1 MAVAELREK
10 EESELHEE
18 LLKLRKEQFALR
30 MQEAS
35 GQLGQ
40 FHLLKEVR
48 KEIARVKTVIVE
60 KQSKLPA
67 NNVEGAE

>member
-40 FHLLKEVR
+40 FHLLRQVR
-48 KEIARVKTVIVE
+48 KEIARVKTIIVE
-60 KQSKLPA
+60 KQSKSPA
-67 NNVEGAE
+67 DVEVAE

>member
-10 EESELHEE
+10 EESELHDE

-40 FHLLKEVR
+40 FHLLREVR
-48 KEIARVKTVIVE
+48 KEIARVKTIIVE
-60 KQSKLPA
+60 KQSESLA
-67 NNVEGAE
+67 SVEVAE

>member
-10 EESELHEE
+10 EEQELHEE
-18 LLKLRKEQFALR
+18 LLKLRKEQFGLR

-40 FHLLKEVR
+40 VHLLRQVK
-48 KEIARVKTVIVE
+48 KEIARVKTIIVE
-60 KQSKLPA
+60 RQSLSSINP
-67 NNVEGAE
+67 ERSE

>member
-10 EESELHEE
+10 DEQELHEE
-18 LLKLRKEQFALR
+18 LLKLRKEQFGLR

-40 FHLLKEVR
+40 VHLLRQVK
-48 KEIARVKTVIVE
+48 KEIARVKTIIVE
-60 KQSKLPA
+60 RQSLSSI
-67 NNVEGAE
+67 NTERSE

>member
-10 EESELHEE
+10 EESELHDE
-18 LLKLRKEQFALR
+18 LLKLRREQFALR

-40 FHLLKEVR
+40 FHLLREVR
-48 KEIARVKTVIVE
+48 KEIARVKTIIVE
-60 KQSKLPA
+60 KQLESSA
-67 NNVEGAE
+67 SVEVAE

>member
-10 EESELHEE
+10 EESELHNE

-40 FHLLKEVR
+40 FHLLREVR
-48 KEIARVKTVIVE
+48 KEIARVKTIIVE
-60 KQSKLPA
+60 KQSELSA
-67 NNVEGAE
+67 SVEVAE

>member
-40 FHLLKEVR
+40 FHLLREVR
-48 KEIARVKTVIVE
+48 REIARVKTIIVE
-60 KQSKLPA
+60 KQSELSA
-67 NNVEGAE
+67 SVEVAE

>member
-10 EESELHEE
+10 EESELHDE

-40 FHLLKEVR
+40 FHLLREVR
-48 KEIARVKTVIVE
+48 KEIARVKTIIVE
-60 KQSKLPA
+60 KQSELSA
-67 NNVEGAE
+67 SVEVAE

>member
-10 EESELHEE
+10 EESELHDE

-40 FHLLKEVR
+40 FHLLREVR
-48 KEIARVKTVIVE
+48 KEIARVKTIIVE
-60 KQSKLPA
+60 KQSGSSA
-67 NNVEGAE
+67 SVEVAE

>member
-10 EESELHEE
+10 EESELHDE

-48 KEIARVKTVIVE
+48 KEIARVKTIIVE
-60 KQSKLPA
+60 KQSESPVS
-67 NNVEGAE
+67 VEVTE

>member
-10 EESELHEE
+10 EESELHDE

-40 FHLLKEVR
+40 FHLLREVR
-48 KEIARVKTVIVE
+48 KEIARVKTIIVE
-60 KQSKLPA
+60 KQSESSA
-67 NNVEGAE
+67 SVEVVE

>member
-10 EESELHEE
+10 EESELHDE

-40 FHLLKEVR
+40 FHLLREVR
-48 KEIARVKTVIVE
+48 KEIARVKTIIVE
-60 KQSKLPA
+60 KQSESS
-67 NNVEGAE
+67 VSVGVAE

>member
-10 EESELHEE
+10 DEQELHEE
-18 LLKLRKEQFALR
+18 LLKLRKEQFGLR

-40 FHLLKEVR
+40 VHLLRQVK

-60 KQSKLPA
+60 RQSLSSINP
-67 NNVEGAE
+67 ERSE

>member
-10 EESELHEE
+10 EESELHDE

-40 FHLLKEVR
+40 FHLLREVR
-48 KEIARVKTVIVE
+48 KEIARVKTIIVE
-60 KQSKLPA
+60 KQSKLSA
-67 NNVEGAE
+67 SVEVTE

>member
-10 EESELHEE
+10 EESELHDE

-40 FHLLKEVR
+40 FHLLREVR
-48 KEIARVKTVIVE
+48 KEIARVKTIIVE
-60 KQSKLPA
+60 KIISA
-67 NNVEGAE
+67 IE

>member
-40 FHLLKEVR
+40 FHLLRQVR
-48 KEIARVKTVIVE
+48 KEIARVKTIIVE
-60 KQSKLPA
+60 KQTKSPA
-67 NNVEGAE
+67 DVEVAE

>member
-10 EESELHEE
+10 DEQELHEE
-18 LLKLRKEQFALR
+18 LLKLRKEQFGLR

-40 FHLLKEVR
+40 VHLLRQVK
-48 KEIARVKTVIVE
+48 KEIARVKTIIVE
-60 KQSKLPA
+60 RQSMSSINL
-67 NNVEGAE
+67 ERSE

>member
-10 EESELHEE
+10 EESELHDE

-40 FHLLKEVR
+40 FHLLREVR
-48 KEIARVKTVIVE
+48 KEIARVKTIMVE
-60 KQSKLPA
+60 KQSESSA
-67 NNVEGAE
+67 SVEVTE

>member
-10 EESELHEE
+10 EELELYEE

-40 FHLLKEVR
+40 FHLLREVR
-48 KEIARVKTVIVE
+48 REIARVKTIIVE
-60 KQSKLPA
+60 KQSELSGS
-67 NNVEGAE
+67 VEVAE

>member
-10 EESELHEE
+10 DEQELHEE
-18 LLKLRKEQFALR
+18 LLKLRKEQFGLR

-40 FHLLKEVR
+40 VHLLRQVK
-48 KEIARVKTVIVE
+48 KEIARVKTIIVE
-60 KQSKLPA
+60 RESMSSINP
-67 NNVEGAE
+67 ERSE

>member
-10 EESELHEE
+10 EESELHGE

-40 FHLLKEVR
+40 FHLLREVR
-48 KEIARVKTVIVE
+48 KEIARVKTIIVE
-60 KQSKLPA
+60 KQSELSA
-67 NNVEGAE
+67 SIEVTE

>member
-10 EESELHEE
+10 EESELHDE
-18 LLKLRKEQFALR
+18 LLRLRKEQFALR

-40 FHLLKEVR
+40 FHLLREVR
-48 KEIARVKTVIVE
+48 KEIARVKTIIVE
-60 KQSKLPA
+60 KQSESSA
-67 NNVEGAE
+67 SVEVVE

>member
-10 EESELHEE
+10 EESELHGE

-40 FHLLKEVR
+40 FHLLREVR
-48 KEIARVKTVIVE
+48 KEIARVKTIIVE
-60 KQSKLPA
+60 KQSESSA
-67 NNVEGAE
+67 SVEVAE

>member
-10 EESELHEE
+10 EESELHDE
-18 LLKLRKEQFALR
+18 LLKLRREQFALR

-40 FHLLKEVR
+40 FHLLREVR
-48 KEIARVKTVIVE
+48 KEIARVKTIIVE
-60 KQSKLPA
+60 KQSESSA
-67 NNVEGAE
+67 SVEVTE

>member
-1 MAVAELREK
+1 MAVAELRER

-40 FHLLKEVR
+40 FHLLRQVR
-48 KEIARVKTVIVE
+48 KEIARVKTIIVE
-60 KQSKLPA
+60 KQSKSPA
-67 NNVEGAE
+67 DVEVAE

>member
-10 EESELHEE
+10 EESELHDE

-40 FHLLKEVR
+40 FHLLREVR
-48 KEIARVKTVIVE
+48 KEIARVKTIIVE
-60 KQSKLPA
+60 KQSESPVS
-67 NNVEGAE
+67 VEVTE

>member
-10 EESELHEE
+10 EESELHDE

-40 FHLLKEVR
+40 FHLLREVR
-48 KEIARVKTVIVE
+48 KEIARVKTIIVE
-60 KQSKLPA
+60 KHSESSA
-67 NNVEGAE
+67 SVEVTE

>member
-10 EESELHEE
+10 EESELHDE

-40 FHLLKEVR
+40 FHLLREVR
-48 KEIARVKTVIVE
+48 KEIARVKTIIVE
-60 KQSKLPA
+60 KQSESSA
-67 NNVEGAE
+67 SVEVT